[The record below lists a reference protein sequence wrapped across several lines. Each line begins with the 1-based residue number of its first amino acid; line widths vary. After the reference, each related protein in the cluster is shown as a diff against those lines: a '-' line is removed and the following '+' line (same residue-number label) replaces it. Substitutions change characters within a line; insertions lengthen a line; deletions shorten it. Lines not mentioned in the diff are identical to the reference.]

1 MIKKRVR
8 ASLPIVLIT
17 SLCLEFVLQGCNAT
31 TGEFKQD
38 SSYKKIDKKSL
49 LTSLNKGL
57 KVDLYDL
64 VRGYGSVWVSYY
76 DNKLGRK
83 RWKLIKKPLQV
94 IQTDFIRQSVLK
106 TSRGQGVKSCQ
117 FVAARVELDRNI
129 ETAEWL
135 ATTKGYGKCN
145 PAKRDTPRNYW
156 VIQQDN
162 NQSGKS
168 LLEGRAY
175 KILITGFAGGKTIS
189 WADIHTENSNNIR
202 GTEVVCYNQYE
213 MQGGHYQL
221 INKRVEAYKP
231 TGSML
236 NSHTPEMYW
245 ETVTDNPEYQC
256 PS

>member
-1 MIKKRVR
+1 MKTKKTIFLY
-8 ASLPIVLIT
+8 ACIALLLSAG
-17 SLCLEFVLQGCNAT
+17 LQGCNAT
-31 TGEFKQD
+31 TGKSKHD
-38 SSYKKIDKKSL
+38 SSYKKIDKKRSL
-49 LTSLNKGL
+49 ASLNKGL

-64 VRGYGSVWVSYY
+64 IRGYGRVWVSYY

-94 IQTDFIRQSVLK
+94 IQADFIRQSVLK
-106 TSRGQGVKSCQ
+106 TSRGQSMKNCQ

-135 ATTKGYGKCN
+135 ATTKGSRKCS
-145 PAKRDTPRNYW
+145 PAKKDIPRNYW
-156 VIQQDN
+156 LIQQDN

-168 LLEGRAY
+168 LLDGRAY
-175 KILITGFAGGKTIS
+175 NILITGFAGGKAIS
-189 WADIHTENSNNIR
+189 WADIHTENSTNIR
-202 GTEVVCYNQYE
+202 GADVICYDHYE
-213 MQGGHYQL
+213 MQDGYYHL

-256 PS
+256 PSG